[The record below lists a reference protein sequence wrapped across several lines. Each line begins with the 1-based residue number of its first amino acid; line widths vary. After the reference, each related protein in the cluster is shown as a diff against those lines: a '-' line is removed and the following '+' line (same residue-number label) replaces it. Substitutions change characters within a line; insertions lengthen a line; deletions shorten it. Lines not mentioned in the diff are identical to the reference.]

1 MCGNDIVAMNH
12 AMSWFGAQQTGIHF
26 LDAKAPRGMRLYAI
40 GDVHG
45 RLDLLSAMHQ
55 TIAAEIER
63 DRPADWRILH
73 LGDYVDRGP
82 DSKGVLEFL
91 VARSSADERVITL
104 AGNHDVGFID
114 FLDIPDNRGLFANWG
129 GDATARSYGVETDFS
144 DVVRLSHSHTALVR
158 AVPAKHRRFLEKLS
172 FSAEFGD
179 FFFCHAGIRP
189 GVPLDR
195 QSHDDLV
202 WIRDRFLDHAG
213 LHPKV
218 VVHGHTPHYEPQV
231 LANRVNVDTLA
242 YQSGVLTALVVDE
255 SDKRILAVR
264 GAGA

>member
-1 MCGNDIVAMNH
+1 MT
-12 AMSWFGAQQTGIHF
+12 WFGGQQSGIHF
-26 LDAKAPRGMRLYAI
+26 LDARGPDGMRLYAI

-45 RLDLLSAMHQ
+45 RLDLLSGMHRA
-55 TIAAEIER
+55 IAEEIER
-63 DRPADWRILH
+63 DRPGDWRIIH

-82 DSKGVLEFL
+82 DSKGVLDL
-91 VARSSADERVITL
+91 LAARSSADERVVTL
-104 AGNHDVGFID
+104 AGNHDVGFLD
-114 FLDIPDNRGLFANWG
+114 FLDVPDSRGLFANWG
-129 GDATARSYGVETDFS
+129 GDATAKSYGVEADFR
-144 DVVRLSHSHTALVR
+144 DVVRLSYSHAALVR
-158 AVPAKHRRFLEKLS
+158 LVPGRHRRFLEKLG

-189 GVPLDR
+189 GVALDQ

-218 VVHGHTPHYEPQV
+218 IVHGHTPHDEPQV

-242 YQSGVLTALVVDE
+242 YQSGVLTALVVDGA
-255 SDKRILAVR
+255 DKRILTVR
-264 GAGA
+264 GTGV